1 MIIFAAHLKTM
12 KKRLYIKRIL
22 AAFCLMFL
30 AVGGFLF
37 WASSYIDSGVYIK
50 TLCKGSDDRRCVSL
64 TFDDGPDEF
73 MTPKVLDI
81 LKEND
86 IKATFFIIG
95 SKAEKYPELVS
106 RIIDEGHL
114 IGSHSWDHRVN
125 FPVQPSDVMCQEL
138 SKCEDFIFEL
148 TGKSML
154 FFRPPCGITNPLVA
168 DAVEQMGYHTIG
180 WSIRSLDTKKKKSRS
195 EILGRISKRLHNGAV
210 ILLHDRC
217 DGADELLRSLLTLL
231 QENDYDVIPLDDLL
245 SVEAYGV

>member
-1 MIIFAAHLKTM
+1 
-12 KKRLYIKRIL
+12 
-22 AAFCLMFL
+22 
-30 AVGGFLF
+30 
-37 WASSYIDSGVYIK
+37 
-50 TLCKGSDDRRCVSL
+50 
-64 TFDDGPDEF
+64 

-114 IGSHSWDHRVN
+114 IGCHSWDHKLN
-125 FPVQPSDVMCQEL
+125 FPVLPSEVMCQEL
-138 SKCEDFIFEL
+138 AKCEDFIYNL

-154 FFRPPCGITNPLVA
+154 YFRPPCGITNPLVA
-168 DAVEQMGYHTIG
+168 EAVAQMGYHTIG
-180 WSIRSLDTKKKKSRS
+180 WSIRSLDTKQKKSRGY
-195 EILGRISKRLHNGAV
+195 ILNRISKRLHNGAV

>member
-1 MIIFAAHLKTM
+1 
-12 KKRLYIKRIL
+12 
-22 AAFCLMFL
+22 MFL

-50 TLCKGSDDRRCVSL
+50 TLCKGADDRRCVSL

-168 DAVEQMGYHTIG
+168 EAVAQMGYHTIG
-180 WSIRSLDTKKKKSRS
+180 WSIRSLDTKQKKSRA

-217 DGADELLRSLLTLL
+217 DSADELLRSLLTLL

-245 SVEAYGV
+245 GVEVYG